1 MPPLGAFNEGM
12 HFGHRADLHLKMVD
26 RAALFRILCIH
37 TVEGGTMAKKA
48 QPPPASPKPYEVLAM
63 RLQRAINTP
72 AAQKSKSALLE
83 RLPGDREE
91 DWTQILEEIGET
103 DNVTMA
109 YRDDGNVQLF
119 WTVAQED

>member
-1 MPPLGAFNEGM
+1 
-12 HFGHRADLHLKMVD
+12 
-26 RAALFRILCIH
+26 
-37 TVEGGTMAKKA
+37 
-48 QPPPASPKPYEVLAM
+48 M

-91 DWTQILEEIGET
+91 DWTQILDEIGET

>member
-1 MPPLGAFNEGM
+1 
-12 HFGHRADLHLKMVD
+12 
-26 RAALFRILCIH
+26 
-37 TVEGGTMAKKA
+37 MAKKA
-48 QPPPASPKPYEVLAM
+48 QVVPASPKPYEMLAM
-63 RLQRAINTP
+63 RLQRSINTP
-72 AAQKSKSALLE
+72 AAQKSRSALLE
-83 RLPGDREE
+83 RLPGDRDQ